1 MKSLRL
7 VAALAAA
14 LFASA
19 TIASSH
25 DSGKEKFKADTQSA
39 PVYEYVL

>member
-7 VAALAAA
+7 IAALAAA

-19 TIASSH
+19 VVASSH
-25 DSGKEKFKADTQSA
+25 DSSKEKFKSDTA

>member
-1 MKSLRL
+1 MKSIRFL
-7 VAALAAA
+7 AALAAA

-19 TIASSH
+19 TLASSH
-25 DSGKEKFKADTQSA
+25 DSDKQRVKDGA